1 MDVFKT
7 CRSILG
13 LIDSNTICEKSYNPF
28 NSLPYV
34 LRRMFLWYLSN
45 LSDHKPL
52 YHSIGLSLYE
62 GSYLTIF
69 VDQRPSLSGNG
80 TASLPLVVC
89 R

>member
-7 CRSILG
+7 CRIILG
-13 LIDSNTICEKSYNPF
+13 LIDSNTVVKSPTIH
-28 NSLPYV
+28 SLPYV
-34 LRRMFLWYLSN
+34 LRRMFLWYMSN

-52 YHSIGLSLYE
+52 YDSIGLSLYE

-80 TASLPLVVC
+80 NVFAASGRL
-89 R
+89 